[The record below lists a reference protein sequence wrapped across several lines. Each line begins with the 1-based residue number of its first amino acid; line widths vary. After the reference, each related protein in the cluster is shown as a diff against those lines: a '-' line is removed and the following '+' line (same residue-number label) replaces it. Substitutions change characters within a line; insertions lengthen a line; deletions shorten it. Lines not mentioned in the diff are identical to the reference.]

1 MKINSGFKRRLS
13 PVLLGATLSIS
24 FLSTACNSSSDATD
38 AEANAEVN
46 AIPVQTVE
54 LQSDTIAERSE
65 FVGNLEAVKIVEVRP
80 QIQGRIASILVEAGD
95 RVEARQT
102 IMELEP
108 DQSASDYQAAIE
120 TVNVAKDDYQNAL
133 KQLDIAKAKRDSAQ
147 AEYELASKYVPRVQ
161 KLFDEGGVAQVRLD
175 EVLQK
180 TEAAKNNLISAEQE
194 VSEAEVKINQAQ
206 TNIRQAQA
214 QAESASVNV
223 GYKTVKAPIAG
234 IVDNFPVK
242 EGDYVSAGQ
251 SVVAKIAQSDD
262 LFLNI
267 QVPSSRANQLEPGL
281 KVDLVDPTSKEQ
293 LSTGKLTFISPT
305 VNQENQTILARARF
319 SNRGNLRNGQY
330 VQARLTWDTEP
341 GILIPTGAISRTGGK
356 EFVYQVSNEPNEN
369 GQEVVNLTPVE
380 LGDIQDNSYQVVS
393 GLETGDRIAVSNIL
407 KLRDGAPV
415 QPESQAGS
423 STASE

>member
-1 MKINSGFKRRLS
+1 MKDRSTIKRRLS
-13 PVLLGATLSIS
+13 PILLGATLSIS
-24 FLSTACNSSSDATD
+24 LLGTACNSSSDAKAD
-38 AEANAEVN
+38 AEKNTQAN
-46 AIPVQTVE
+46 AIPVEIAE
-54 LQSDTIAERSE
+54 LEYDTIGDRSE
-65 FVGNLEAVKIVEVRP
+65 FVGNLEAVKVVEVNP
-80 QIQGRIASILVEAGD
+80 EIQGRISKILVEEGD
-95 RVEARQT
+95 RVEAGQT

-108 DQSASDYQAAIE
+108 GESAPNYQAALE
-120 TVNVAKDDYQNAL
+120 GVNVAQDDYQNAL

-147 AEYELASKYVPRVQ
+147 AEYDLASKYVPRVQ

-214 QAESASVNV
+214 QADAASVST
-223 GYKTVKAPIAG
+223 GFKTIKAPIAG
-234 IVDNFPVK
+234 IVGNFPVK
-242 EGDYVSAGQ
+242 EGAYVSAGQ
-251 SVVAKIAQSDD
+251 SVVATITQSDD

-267 QVPSSRANQLEPGL
+267 QVPANRSRQLKPGL
-281 KVDLVDPTSKEQ
+281 TVDLIDPTSQEK

-305 VNQENQTILARARF
+305 VNQENQTILAKARF
-319 SNRGNLRNGQY
+319 NNDGELRNGQY
-330 VQARLTWDTEP
+330 VQARLTWDTKD
-341 GILIPTGAISRTGGK
+341 GILIPVKAISRTGGK

-369 GQEVVNLTPVE
+369 GQQVVNLTPVE
-380 LGDIQDNSYQVVS
+380 LGAIQDNSYQVIS

-415 QPESQAGS
+415 QLETDEPES
-423 STASE
+423 